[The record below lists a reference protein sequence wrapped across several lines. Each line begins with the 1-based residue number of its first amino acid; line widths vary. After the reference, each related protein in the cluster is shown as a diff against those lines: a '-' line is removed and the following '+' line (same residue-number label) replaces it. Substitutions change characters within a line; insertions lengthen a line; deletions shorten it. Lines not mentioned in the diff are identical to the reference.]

1 MYKDALKMGFYQ
13 LLSARDLYQV
23 ATASEGGMHAD
34 LALRF
39 IRVQALLITPI
50 APHVAE
56 YLWSTVLHESS
67 SVQKALFPTVSS
79 PVDPAIADSAAYVRT
94 KVKDIRDAEMNF
106 AKKKAKG
113 KGTAGFDISKPKA
126 VKIWVAKGFPEWQDT
141 AVEIVKGAW
150 DGEKVDDKKCK
161 EELTSKGLIK
171 EKKYM
176 PFIAQLKV
184 RPPSRFLSSTRS
196 CTDSFVAPTETY
208 RFDRI
213 RRSDQ
218 PTSPFLRGG
227 SSSSSYALLP
237 SYPRNGEHF
246 SRRCRIRI
254 CRRRGR
260 SRLRSTNCRIC

>member
-1 MYKDALKMGFYQ
+1 MYKDALKTGFYQ

-23 ATASEGGMHAD
+23 ATSAEGGMHVD

-56 YLWSTVLHESS
+56 HIWSTILKETSS
-67 SVQKALFPTVSS
+67 IQTALYPTVSS
-79 PVDPAIADSAAYVRT
+79 PVDPAITDAATYVRT
-94 KVKDIRDAEMNF
+94 KVKDIRDAEFSF

-113 KGTAGFDISKPKA
+113 KGNASFDPSKPKA
-126 VKIWVAKGFPEWQDT
+126 VKIWVAKGFPEWQEV

-161 EELTSKGLIK
+161 EELTAKGLIK

-184 RPPSRFLSSTRS
+184 RFSSLAVVFLLRPALILTVVTRRNASR
-196 CTDSFVAPTETY
+196 
-208 RFDRI
+208 
-213 RRSDQ
+213 
-218 PTSPFLRGG
+218 
-227 SSSSSYALLP
+227 
-237 SYPRNGEHF
+237 
-246 SRRCRIRI
+246 
-254 CRRRGR
+254 
-260 SRLRSTNCRIC
+260 

>member
-126 VKIWVAKGFPEWQDT
+126 VKIWVAKGFPEWQET

-184 RPPSRFLSSTRS
+184 RSSFS
-196 CTDSFVAPTETY
+196 LP
-208 RFDRI
+208 
-213 RRSDQ
+213 
-218 PTSPFLRGG
+218 
-227 SSSSSYALLP
+227 LL
-237 SYPRNGEHF
+237 YT
-246 SRRCRIRI
+246 I
-254 CRRRGR
+254 
-260 SRLRSTNCRIC
+260 LY